1 MSSPSS
7 PSCNNAGSGETARTR
22 PGLTLWICAALLVG
36 LHVLLPF
43 TAAPLSQSEPS
54 FAGEIFPWLPV
65 PTNDSLDTLRSSMS
79 ALRAGGPFVLVC
91 AALFAVY
98 AVMLRALRGEQ
109 SPAVQRFIFAAGA
122 AALLSYVV
130 VPVMFS
136 TDIFAYAMYGRAMS
150 VYGGNPYSE
159 AMPFPD
165 TDPFYIQFGLEYLPS
180 WYGPVWT
187 FISAGVTWCTGE
199 NVGATVL
206 VFRLVAI
213 GSALIVSGFIWGCL
227 RKFSPE
233 HTARGLVL
241 FLWNPLLIMETGLSG
256 HNDATMM
263 ALVLCGVWLH
273 LRGHKAGAVLA
284 LTLSALVKFLTGMLV
299 PLYILLVLR
308 ESKTWRERGIFL
320 LRSAIPACAVALI
333 AFHLAKA
340 DTDVP
345 VAHSATAPDFYM
357 NNFHEL
363 IFKGLRVAVGE
374 EAESAKVSV
383 YFYPYWLRLRD
394 GTELR
399 TAKSASAPPLRHA
412 EAGEHLLLIAPDRTD
427 WLRVYDPATH
437 QTGWFTGAGWDES
450 KRPALA
456 DNDAV
461 ARELEK
467 PMMEHQTVR
476 KANAIVRIVTWLG
489 FAAFGLFAAWRTV
502 NFTQFVVWSAASL
515 LASYFFI
522 ITEIW
527 PWYVNW
533 SLALAALAPGR
544 HPARLAV
551 LLSAGV
557 LTLYVT
563 LGYQGS
569 QPEWIFPCRS
579 ILAFVLPLAV
589 FIVLAIVQRRK
600 TSSHVQPR

>member
-1 MSSPSS
+1 M
-7 PSCNNAGSGETARTR
+7 
-22 PGLTLWICAALLVG
+22 LFVG

-54 FAGEIFPWLPV
+54 FAGEIFPGLPV
-65 PTNDSLDTLRSSMS
+65 PTKDSLDTLRSSMS

-91 AALFAVY
+91 GALFAVY

-109 SPAVQRFIFAAGA
+109 SPAVQRLVFAAGA

-130 VPVMFS
+130 APVMFS
-136 TDIFAYAMYGRAMS
+136 TDVFAYAMYGRAMS
-150 VYGGNPYSE
+150 VYGGNPYSG

-165 TDPFYIQFGLEYLPS
+165 TDPYFVQFGLEYLAS

-206 VFRLVAI
+206 VFRFVAI
-213 GSALIVSGFIWGCL
+213 GSALIASGFIWSCL
-227 RKFSPE
+227 RKSSPE
-233 HTARGLVL
+233 NATRGLVL

-273 LRGHKAGAVLA
+273 LRGHKAGAVMA

-308 ESKTWRERGIFL
+308 ESKTWRERGIFV
-320 LRSAIPACAVALI
+320 LRSAIPAAAVAF
-333 AFHLAKA
+333 AMFHFAKA
-340 DTDVP
+340 DSDVP

-374 EAESAKVSV
+374 EAESAKVTV
-383 YFYPYWLRLRD
+383 YFFPYWLQL
-394 GTELR
+394 GEGAELR
-399 TAKSASAPPLRHA
+399 GAKSAEAPLVRRA
-412 EAGEHLLLIAPDRTD
+412 QAGERLLIIAPDRTD
-427 WLRVYDPATH
+427 WLRVYDPGSH
-437 QTGWFTGAGWDES
+437 QTGYFTGAEWKES

-456 DNDAV
+456 DSDPV

-467 PMMEHQTVR
+467 PVMERETVR
-476 KANAIVRIVTWLG
+476 KANAIVRVVTWLG
-489 FAAFGLFAAWRTV
+489 FAAFGLFAAWRTR
-502 NFTQFVVWSAASL
+502 NFTEFLVWSGASL

-533 SLALAALAPGR
+533 ALALGALAPGR
-544 HPARLAV
+544 LPARLAMI
-551 LLSAGV
+551 LSAGV
-557 LTLYVT
+557 LTLYLT
-563 LGYQGS
+563 IGFAGS
-569 QPEWIFPCRS
+569 RLAWLFHIRGL
-579 ILAFVLPLAV
+579 LAFVLPLLI
-589 FIVLAIVQRRK
+589 FSTLWFLRWRK
-600 TSSHVQPR
+600 TDPDVRTT